1 MDQIIGES
9 TLDASFEAALFLAFA
24 LLSLL
29 LASVGLFGVLSYVVA
44 QRTPEIGIRLAL
56 GAQRSELLRLTLID
70 GLKPAGVGLIIGLA
84 GAAGATRLISSLLY
98 SVQPLDAS
106 VFAVVAVVLV
116 AVAAAACLLPAWRAS
131 CVDPIVAL
139 RYE

>member
-1 MDQIIGES
+1 
-9 TLDASFEAALFLAFA
+9 
-24 LLSLL
+24 
-29 LASVGLFGVLSYVVA
+29 
-44 QRTPEIGIRLAL
+44 
-56 GAQRSELLRLTLID
+56 
-70 GLKPAGVGLIIGLA
+70 KPAGVGLIIGLG

-106 VFAVVAVVLV
+106 VFVVVAVVLV
-116 AVAAAACLLPAWRAS
+116 AVGAAACLLPAWRAS

>member
-9 TLDASFEAALFLAFA
+9 TLDASFEAALLLAFA